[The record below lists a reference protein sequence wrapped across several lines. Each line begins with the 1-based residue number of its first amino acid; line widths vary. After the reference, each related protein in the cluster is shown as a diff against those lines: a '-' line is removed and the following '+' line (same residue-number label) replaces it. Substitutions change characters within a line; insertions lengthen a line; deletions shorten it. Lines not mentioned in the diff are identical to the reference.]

1 MTFLTLQ
8 IRITLTDKHRVLIV
22 KIRVQVPDTRTPDTH
37 IITGTYVL
45 RFADLHPQRDG
56 RHQVTEIGMEILSR
70 TDNIFHPLYGLFVA
84 ESRFES
90 KVLIS
95 QRISGIGG
103 QDMVQMTV
111 IAAAVLVVCIIIAA
125 SCCLVKLIIT
135 GVPPEDI
142 LHAGF
147 NRMQFADRCRIIHL
161 KGLFHSIRLTV
172 RMVIVQLQIFY
183 QFIFSFIRKNIEI
196 SAIRITRL
204 RLCVHLIRKRNHPL
218 LVLLG
223 STLIINVSIYGEPRT
238 FSMIV
243 RPVAIS
249 NILVICSVHHGTTV
263 AVTLITA
270 AIHPESHRQQP

>member
-1 MTFLTLQ
+1 
-8 IRITLTDKHRVLIV
+8 
-22 KIRVQVPDTRTPDTH
+22 
-37 IITGTYVL
+37 
-45 RFADLHPQRDG
+45 
-56 RHQVTEIGMEILSR
+56 MEILSR

-147 NRMQFADRCRIIHL
+147 NRMQFADRCCIIHL